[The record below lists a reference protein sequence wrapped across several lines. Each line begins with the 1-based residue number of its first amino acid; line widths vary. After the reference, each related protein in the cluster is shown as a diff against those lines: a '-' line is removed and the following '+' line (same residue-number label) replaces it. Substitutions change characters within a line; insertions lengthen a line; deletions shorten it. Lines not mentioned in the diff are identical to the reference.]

1 MVVHVYS
8 TIKMRE
14 IEAFIN
20 EQHIK
25 KEDIVSIIQDSDKN
39 FILTYFLYIP
49 YTRLQALLQNSDHFV
64 HIRLRYDER
73 RNKADYIASRIDKN
87 KTFLKGIIY
96 YITNRVVKF
105 KSL

>member
-8 TIKMRE
+8 AIKMRE

-39 FILTYFLYIP
+39 FILTYF
-49 YTRLQALLQNSDHFV
+49 SD
-64 HIRLRYDER
+64 
-73 RNKADYIASRIDKN
+73 
-87 KTFLKGIIY
+87 
-96 YITNRVVKF
+96 
-105 KSL
+105 